1 MDWIGLLFG
10 IIGVILGIFGT
21 LSVQKIVIQKNKLG
35 DNVYNEGYSSD
46 DVAKIIKSIHELS
59 DDQIKQVKEAL
70 LGEFKNRPRIF
81 TGSEEPKDAQDG
93 DFWFREI
100 KGDEKE

>member
-1 MDWIGLLFG
+1 MDWLGLLFG
-10 IIGVILGIFGT
+10 VIGVILGVFGT

-35 DNVYNEGYSSD
+35 DNVYNQGYSSD

-70 LGEFKNRPRIF
+70 FGEFKNRPRIF

-93 DFWFREI
+93 DFWYREI